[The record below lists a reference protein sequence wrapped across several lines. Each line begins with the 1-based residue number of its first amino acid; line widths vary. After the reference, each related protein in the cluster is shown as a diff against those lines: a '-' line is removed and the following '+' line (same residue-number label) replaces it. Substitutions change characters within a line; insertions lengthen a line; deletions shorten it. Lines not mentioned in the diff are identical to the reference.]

1 MITESNKD
9 NFMSE
14 LMKLMLKHNISIAH
28 EDTQG
33 AFIIRQFTR
42 SDALWMLSASL
53 EESVNE

>member
-14 LMKLMLKHNISIAH
+14 LMKLMLRHNISIAH

-33 AFIIRQFTR
+33 AFIIRQFNR

-53 EESVNE
+53 KGDENE